1 MPLVNA
7 STATD
12 LRNLVLLGGG
22 TPATDAA
29 GTVGLTTD
37 PVNPQAPQW
46 VINTIQT
53 GALGQLGFFGR
64 LVVNQNSQS
73 GTNTSHYLAA
83 GIYETNMAIDMTAYG
98 QNPDVRQ
105 SLVPFVGHNNDRVY
119 FYLDGMVANR
129 NRDAELEHVADHQ
142 YAYQNSLVAL
152 GNALAVVAAMGNVGP
167 FPTALQATNDVS
179 NRITAALPV
188 ALQGIALNQGAWVT
202 EYQRL
207 CAQSMQRD
215 TNGWHTFGLA
225 LLGAAPLGN
234 ISYLTGAARD
244 GGGVTRRFVQ
254 LTNGNTAV
262 GVHAPAAIIV

>member
-1 MPLVNA
+1 MPLVNT

-46 VINTIQT
+46 AISTTQT
-53 GALGQLGFFGR
+53 GALATPRFFGR
-64 LVVNQNSQS
+64 LTVSQNSQS

-83 GIYETNMAIDMTAYG
+83 GIYESNMAIDMTAYG
-98 QNPDVRQ
+98 QHPDVRQ

-119 FYLDGMVANR
+119 FYLDAAVANR

-152 GNALAVVAAMGNVGP
+152 NNALTAVAAMGNIGP
-167 FPTALQATNDVS
+167 FPTALQATTEVG
-179 NRITAALPV
+179 NRITAALPA

-202 EYQRL
+202 EYLRL
-207 CAQSMQRD
+207 CAQSIQRD
-215 TNGWHTFGLA
+215 TNGWHTFGLT
-225 LLGAAPLGN
+225 LLGAAPQGN

-244 GGGVTRRFVQ
+244 GAGVTRRFVQ
-254 LTNGNTAV
+254 LTNGNTAI
-262 GVHAPAAIIV
+262 GVHAPATIIV